1 MKAKNESNLPLV
13 NERIRFDRLQVISHD
28 GKNLGIL
35 SRDQALKMAQATGL
49 DLVLIADMGGEGAPV
64 AKIQDFGKVLYEKKK
79 QQNDAKK
86 NQKVIQIKE
95 IKMRPKI
102 SEHDYQTK
110 INQGIE
116 FLKDGKHLKVTLMF
130 RGREATS
137 LEGRGTEMFDKMNK
151 SFEAAGLSKIA
162 QEKDSKTGQFWSR
175 IYYLKK

>member
-1 MKAKNESNLPLV
+1 MKPKNETNSPLI
-13 NERIRFDRLQVISHD
+13 NERIRFDKLQVITHD
-28 GKNLGIL
+28 GNNVGIV
-35 SRDQALKMAQATGL
+35 SRDQAIKMAYAAGL
-49 DLVLIADMGGEGAPV
+49 DLVLIAEQGGLGVPV

-79 QQNDAKK
+79 QQADAKK

-130 RGREATS
+130 RGRESAS
-137 LEGRGTEMFDKMNK
+137 LEGKGSEMFDKMAQ
-151 SFEAAGLSKIA
+151 SFNEAGLTKLA